1 MIVLETERLSIR
13 HLTLDDAAFIQEIVN
28 EPSFLENI
36 GDRNVKN
43 LDDARRYLTDGPL
56 ASYERNGFGLFAV
69 VLKSTDAPIGM
80 CGLIRRDTLP
90 DVDIGYAFLPR
101 YWGKGYGYESTAA
114 MLQYGREARGLE
126 RIIAIVSP
134 GNAASIKVL
143 EKIGLVFDR
152 MIDTPDG
159 KATALY
165 VPAS

>member
-1 MIVLETERLSIR
+1 MIVLETERLAIR
-13 HLTLDDAAFIQEIVN
+13 HLTLDDAEFVQEIVN

-69 VLKSTDAPIGM
+69 VLKGTDAPIGM

-101 YWGKGYGYESTAA
+101 FWGNGYAYESTAA
-114 MLQYGREARGLE
+114 MLKYGRNTHGLE

-134 GNAASIKVL
+134 GNTASIKVL
-143 EKIGLVFDR
+143 EKIGLRFDR
-152 MIDTPDG
+152 RIDTPDG
-159 KATALY
+159 KPTALY
-165 VPAS
+165 VPA